1 MPPTASAAHALLR
14 APLQLL
20 AYVTGASAKELP
32 ASVQRVQL
40 EFLLRRV
47 TPMRLL
53 VVFPFAGVMCGL
65 FYRRTGS
72 PWILAWTAL
81 VFALTFYTW
90 HYWRQ
95 RETRPLPPDEGL
107 ARELS
112 RRTRL
117 ILAHGIAWGLAPW
130 MLKPGHDLAYGAL
143 LSTYMMGAVSTAAA
157 MLPSHRQT
165 VAAYCLPAGLG
176 LVLADFW
183 SGGVGWVFGLAM
195 ALYLAVCL
203 RWTFHQADL
212 LAESLT
218 VRFEKEE
225 LARQLAEQV
234 ALVEAAQREKSRFF
248 AAASHDLRQPVHAIS
263 LFTSVLARSQFPAS
277 AGETVER
284 LRHSVRMLS
293 GSLDTMLDVSKLD
306 AGAIQPR
313 LQQVSVHQLF
323 LSLQTTYADRASA
336 KGVQLRVRAPGDLGV
351 LSDPQL
357 LERLLGNLVD
367 NAIKYTHA
375 GGILVAAR
383 AAPGRGVLCF
393 EVVDTG
399 IGIAPEHREK
409 IFDEFFQV
417 DNPQRDRSFG
427 LGIGLAVVKRLSG
440 LLRHPVELRSRPG
453 RGTRF
458 RVWVPRDRTLHAG
471 GVAHDAHAE
480 AGLAEPARL
489 PRSVLV
495 IDDEADNR
503 DALSALLSSY
513 GCTVHCAADT
523 EDAERQLRTHRVD
536 TVVSDFRLPGPH
548 SGLDFLLAVR
558 ARMPSVRT
566 LLVTGETAPERI
578 ATIKATGMP
587 CLYKPVAAEKL
598 LAALSS

>member
-1 MPPTASAAHALLR
+1 MKSTANPVRACVDALL
-14 APLQLL
+14 QLYT
-20 AYVTGASAKELP
+20 YVAGANGKELP
-32 ASVQRVQL
+32 PAVQRVQL

-47 TPMRLL
+47 TPLRLL
-53 VVFPFAGVMCGL
+53 VVFPFAGVMCAL

-72 PWILAWTAL
+72 PAVLAWTAL
-81 VFALTFYTW
+81 VYALTLYTW
-90 HYWRQ
+90 SYWRK
-95 RETRPLPPDEGL
+95 RERRPLPPDEGI
-107 ARELS
+107 ARELR
-112 RRTRL
+112 RRTWL
-117 ILAHGIAWGLAPW
+117 IFAHGIAWGLAPW
-130 MLKPGHDLAYGAL
+130 LLRVDHDFGYNAL
-143 LSTYMMGAVSTAAA
+143 LATYMMGAISTAAA

-176 LVLADFW
+176 LMLADFW
-183 SGGVGWVFGLAM
+183 MGGMGWVFGCAM

-225 LARQLAEQV
+225 LARKLAEQV

-263 LFTSVLARSQFPAS
+263 LFTSVLARSEFPAA

-293 GSLDTMLDVSKLD
+293 GSLDTMLDVSRLD
-306 AGAIQPR
+306 AGAVQPR
-313 LQQVSVHQLF
+313 PQDTPVHQLF
-323 LSLQTTYADRASA
+323 LSLHTTFADRASA
-336 KGVQLRVRAPGDLGV
+336 KGLQLRVRAPGDLGV
-351 LSDPQL
+351 VSDPQL

-383 AAPGRGVLCF
+383 AIAGRGVCF

-399 IGIAPEHREK
+399 IGIAPEHHRK

-427 LGIGLAVVKRLSG
+427 LGIGLAVVKRLAG
-440 LLRHPVELRSRPG
+440 LLQHPVELHSRPG

-458 RVWVPRDRTLHAG
+458 RVWVPRSRALRFDSDGA
-471 GVAHDAHAE
+471 AQSADAALSTPP
-480 AGLAEPARL
+480 GL
-489 PRSVLV
+489 PRAVLV
-495 IDDEADNR
+495 LDDEADNR

-513 GCTVHCAADT
+513 GCTVHCAADV
-523 EDAERQLRTHRVD
+523 EEAERQLRAHRID
-536 TVVSDFRLPGPH
+536 TVVSDFRLPGPR
-548 SGLDFLLAVR
+548 SGLDFLLGVR
-558 ARMPSVRT
+558 ARQPDVAT

-578 ATIKATGMP
+578 ATIRASGMP
-587 CLYKPVAAEKL
+587 CLYKPVATEQL
-598 LAALSS
+598 LAALVA